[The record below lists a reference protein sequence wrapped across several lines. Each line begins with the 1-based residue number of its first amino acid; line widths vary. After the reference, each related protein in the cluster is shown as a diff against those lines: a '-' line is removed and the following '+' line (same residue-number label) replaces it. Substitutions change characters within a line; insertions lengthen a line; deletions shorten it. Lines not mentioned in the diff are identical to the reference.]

1 MDPPVIHPAALIGAT
16 VLRASLR
23 LGHLDSNL
31 GEVLHDE
38 DETREG
44 ENYLRDLSNPLRDL
58 PEGAGG
64 GDVQLLDVVA
74 PENFPQLLDPL
85 VLGEDGQRQPLGP
98 GDQDD
103 FLQVAVDILLILNSS
118 ETRRQRLHARQT
130 KPPHLPG
137 LLFQHRDVELH
148 QVHHGWHEV
157 LPQVPADVL
166 PAQQD
171 VESEEVAEAAMRRQL
186 RENCQVEGL
195 AAIPHRG

>member
-1 MDPPVIHPAALIGAT
+1 MEQRLQLPAPFSEVVDGSFVLVLCGQVRCREHGNLPDVDSVEVLQPGTPPEESSQVDDAEAVPVDPPVIHPAALIGAT

-23 LGHLDSNL
+23 LGHLDSDL

-64 GDVQLLDVVA
+64 GDVQLLNVVA
-74 PENFPQLLDPL
+74 QENFPQLLDPL

-118 ETRRQRLHARQT
+118 ETRMLKET
-130 KPPHLPG
+130 
-137 LLFQHRDVELH
+137 
-148 QVHHGWHEV
+148 
-157 LPQVPADVL
+157 
-166 PAQQD
+166 
-171 VESEEVAEAAMRRQL
+171 
-186 RENCQVEGL
+186 
-195 AAIPHRG
+195 

>member
-1 MDPPVIHPAALIGAT
+1 MVA
-16 VLRASLR
+16 VE
-23 LGHLDSNL
+23 NL
-31 GEVLHDE
+31 
-38 DETREG
+38 
-44 ENYLRDLSNPLRDL
+44 PK
-58 PEGAGG
+58 
-64 GDVQLLDVVA
+64 
-74 PENFPQLLDPL
+74 LLDPL
-85 VLGEDGQRQPLGP
+85 VLGQDGQLESLGL
-98 GDQDD
+98 GDGHD
-103 FLQVAVDILLILNSS
+103 FLQTAVDILLILNSS

-130 KPPHLPG
+130 NPPHLPG
-137 LLFQHRDVELH
+137 LPLQHRDVELH

>member
-1 MDPPVIHPAALIGAT
+1 MDPPVIHPTALIGAT
-16 VLRASLR
+16 VLRDSLS
-23 LGHLDSNL
+23 LGQLHGDL

-64 GDVQLLDVVA
+64 GDVQLLNVVA

-118 ETRRQRLHARQT
+118 ETRMLKET
-130 KPPHLPG
+130 
-137 LLFQHRDVELH
+137 
-148 QVHHGWHEV
+148 
-157 LPQVPADVL
+157 
-166 PAQQD
+166 
-171 VESEEVAEAAMRRQL
+171 
-186 RENCQVEGL
+186 
-195 AAIPHRG
+195 